1 VLKLSVLGGVC
12 RYRIYM
18 DILDVMDQSK
28 SADVNAKGAAF
39 CALPYDKESTSAVA
53 KDEINEA
60 GVLTIKT
67 AVGDTG
73 GRDLEER
80 YASTAA
86 SMMFGKEAVR
96 GLRKLTTGR
105 SGSGAGPSAKSSVQR
120 MVELSMGALE
130 IAGCAHGG
138 ASRRGLGFDGVT
150 IASSCARVP
159 LSGPALTAALD
170 QEDVFGMHQLGPI
183 FKEELLHSGLLGL
196 QPGSVLLGATV
207 YSLPDQAGCSGA
219 AASPLSSSPA
229 LKLAQVPG
237 SHQGSWK
244 MGDVVELKTTAGGA
258 DNSNDLA
265 LCYVEGYDM
274 LDGGHLLVR
283 SCTNPSV
290 HLTILSS
297 NLLVQDGCLGGCP
310 FYRFCCTG
318 SNTKPLCGMR
328 WLCSASAFP
337 FTRASWA

>member
-1 VLKLSVLGGVC
+1 
-12 RYRIYM
+12 M
-18 DILDVMDQSK
+18 DVLDVMDQSK

-39 CALPYDKESTSAVA
+39 CALPYEKGSTSAVA
-53 KDEINEA
+53 LDEINEA

-67 AVGDTG
+67 AVSDSG
-73 GRDLEER
+73 GRDLEDR

-96 GLRKLTTGR
+96 GLRKLATGR
-105 SGSGAGPSAKSSVQR
+105 SGSGARPSAKSSVQR

-196 QPGSVLLGATV
+196 QPGSVLIGATV
-207 YSLPDQAGCSGA
+207 YSLPEQASGGGV
-219 AASPLSSSPA
+219 AASPSSSSPA
-229 LKLAQVPG
+229 LKLLKVPG
-237 SHQGSWK
+237 SDQGWK
-244 MGDVVELKTTAGGA
+244 MGDLIELKTTAGGA
-258 DNSNDLA
+258 EANNNLT
-265 LCYVEGYDM
+265 LCYVDGYDA

-283 SCTNPSV
+283 SCINPNV

-297 NLLVQDGCLGGCP
+297 NLVVQDGCPGKSHFRP
-310 FYRFCCTG
+310 F
-318 SNTKPLCGMR
+318 
-328 WLCSASAFP
+328 
-337 FTRASWA
+337 